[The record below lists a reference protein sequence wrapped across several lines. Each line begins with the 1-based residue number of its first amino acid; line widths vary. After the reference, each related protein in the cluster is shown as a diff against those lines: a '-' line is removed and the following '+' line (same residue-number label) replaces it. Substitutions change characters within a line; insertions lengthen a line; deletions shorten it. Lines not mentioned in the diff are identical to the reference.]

1 MLEKDQRI
9 FEQRAK
15 KFAKVRSKIVCSKK
29 SDHSKSESNF
39 ELGSRN
45 RLTSPTVASSMHSQR
60 TFTHIQD
67 PNKRQNAT
75 IQQNIE
81 QTNRLFKDCTKYLN
95 QRESKND
102 GAKKTFKKHE
112 TFLFKVKQMHRG
124 DKAPPIVLRSL
135 DGYQEEQPDQMQMY
149 QDQFSVQHSAVN
161 MFSNAGS
168 KDTYRSTSKLLPQ
181 SKSHGLLALT
191 KRNKAF

>member
-1 MLEKDQRI
+1 MMEKDQRI

-29 SDHSKSESNF
+29 SDQAKSESNF

-75 IQQNIE
+75 VQQNIE

-112 TFLFKVKQMHRG
+112 TFLSKVKQMHRG
-124 DKAPPIVLRSL
+124 DKAPPIVHRTV
-135 DGYQEEQPDQMQMY
+135 DGYQEE
-149 QDQFSVQHSAVN
+149 
-161 MFSNAGS
+161 
-168 KDTYRSTSKLLPQ
+168 
-181 SKSHGLLALT
+181 
-191 KRNKAF
+191 